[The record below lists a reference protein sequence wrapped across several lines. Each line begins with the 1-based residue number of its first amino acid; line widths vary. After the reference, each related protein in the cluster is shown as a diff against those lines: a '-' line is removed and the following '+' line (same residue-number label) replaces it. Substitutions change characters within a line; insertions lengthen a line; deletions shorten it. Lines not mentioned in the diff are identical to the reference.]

1 MAGSDSGIF
10 NWELLDEAATVTT
23 LTLDQPEVDEKEKEL
38 GLAVETQTSVLS
50 RPVNTRLAK
59 ARSIKEAFGGAITAG
74 SEQGM
79 GGGRSREIHHY
90 HEDKESKEL
99 ARRASEEAA
108 ALRESMMKERKR
120 VQEQQHQLDQQHQ
133 ETLRRLEQHAA
144 EERAAAE
151 RRLREEEEKRRRE
164 AQEALQ
170 RLAEQEREAEARLVA
185 EIQKERDNIQKQKH
199 EKWLRLKRDYPIPA
213 YLEPYVNEVTENA
226 ELDGARGRFV
236 NVAMLGDSGTG
247 KSSLIRAILKHFDI
261 TLPEDEMP
269 KISMEG
275 DGTLEPARFSLANL
289 GQVSLWDLPGQGTTK
304 ICSRTYLCNM
314 GLKYFDLVVIV
325 TDGRWSE
332 GDASLLA
339 AIRFADIRCLVARSK
354 VDLAVE
360 AGKEDQGWSQQE
372 TLQHVSK
379 KLQDQTGLTPGRIHL
394 VTSRPRFWNEFG
406 SVEILCQKL
415 EGEVRASLAGESV
428 EEMFDEQLGAADV
441 HMHSTEDWEMID
453 GESTRSR
460 AVHVIIVPCCFNLLL
475 APYCLELCEF
485 LVAAQKPSRW
495 STVLALL
502 NVLQY
507 QPEVDHVSWTD
518 STGRY
523 KRYSAMKL
531 RGGVVVP
538 SLARAAEEMVLNAI
552 DAEASMVE
560 VELQESSVGCAL
572 EVRDNGLGID
582 PSDFSLLGHRG
593 ARGGQG
599 RGESLAALVARCER
613 VLILSKV
620 ASKETWCKCFERGI
634 AVRCEPSGSPRG
646 GVGTTLRVEGFLACR
661 KGPSELRRRLDRMA
675 LLRPQLALRLRTG
688 PREVEIIDLKQEDV
702 MSRMQR
708 VLGLSCARAL
718 CRVQLSSSRSACSLE
733 GVISRLKDGHASDQ
747 FMFLYINGRFV
758 EETPIH
764 TSIANF
770 YATSSFSKVQS
781 GRGPQSIAAAAAG
794 NLRPLFVLN
803 LMCPVEWY
811 DLNFLPDRSVAQF
824 RDWKQPIYF
833 ILNCLRRVW
842 FERNAEPDHS
852 PASLKR
858 RPEQGRLTAVLQ
870 LKCRKF

>member
-59 ARSIKEAFGGAITAG
+59 ARSIKEVNSSKG

-428 EEMFDEQLGAADV
+428 EEMFDE
-441 HMHSTEDWEMID
+441 
-453 GESTRSR
+453 
-460 AVHVIIVPCCFNLLL
+460 
-475 APYCLELCEF
+475 
-485 LVAAQKPSRW
+485 PSRW

>member
-1 MAGSDSGIF
+1 MHDMIYNAT
-10 NWELLDEAATVTT
+10 LLPVS
-23 LTLDQPEVDEKEKEL
+23 Q
-38 GLAVETQTSVLS
+38 TQT
-50 RPVNTRLAK
+50 RPSLAPK
-59 ARSIKEAFGGAITAG
+59 FAAKG

-339 AIRFADIRCLVARSK
+339 AIRFADIGCLVARSK

-460 AVHVIIVPCCFNLLL
+460 AV
-475 APYCLELCEF
+475 
-485 LVAAQKPSRW
+485 VA
-495 STVLALL
+495 
-502 NVLQY
+502 N
-507 QPEVDHVSWTD
+507 
-518 STGRY
+518 
-523 KRYSAMKL
+523 
-531 RGGVVVP
+531 
-538 SLARAAEEMVLNAI
+538 
-552 DAEASMVE
+552 
-560 VELQESSVGCAL
+560 
-572 EVRDNGLGID
+572 
-582 PSDFSLLGHRG
+582 
-593 ARGGQG
+593 
-599 RGESLAALVARCER
+599 
-613 VLILSKV
+613 
-620 ASKETWCKCFERGI
+620 
-634 AVRCEPSGSPRG
+634 
-646 GVGTTLRVEGFLACR
+646 
-661 KGPSELRRRLDRMA
+661 
-675 LLRPQLALRLRTG
+675 
-688 PREVEIIDLKQEDV
+688 
-702 MSRMQR
+702 
-708 VLGLSCARAL
+708 
-718 CRVQLSSSRSACSLE
+718 
-733 GVISRLKDGHASDQ
+733 
-747 FMFLYINGRFV
+747 
-758 EETPIH
+758 
-764 TSIANF
+764 
-770 YATSSFSKVQS
+770 
-781 GRGPQSIAAAAAG
+781 
-794 NLRPLFVLN
+794 
-803 LMCPVEWY
+803 
-811 DLNFLPDRSVAQF
+811 
-824 RDWKQPIYF
+824 
-833 ILNCLRRVW
+833 
-842 FERNAEPDHS
+842 
-852 PASLKR
+852 
-858 RPEQGRLTAVLQ
+858 
-870 LKCRKF
+870 